1 MIEPSYVLGVIAAMA
16 GVTFGLRALPFLASR
31 WLQRHA
37 FVQRLGRFLPL
48 AIMSLLLLHSVVDA
62 AKANP
67 AGPWAEGAAIASVL
81 LFQWFK
87 KNALLS
93 MLVGTLLYVALRNSV
108 WF

>member
-1 MIEPSYVLGVIAAMA
+1 MDSSYVLGVIAAMA

-48 AIMSLLLLHSVVDA
+48 SIMSLLLLHSVVGA
-62 AKANP
+62 AKSNP
-67 AGPWAEGAAIASVL
+67 AGPWAESLAIVAVL

-93 MLVGTLLYVALRNSV
+93 MLVGTLLYVALRNLALL
-108 WF
+108 